1 MSKHRSGGSAAF
13 LDCAGFATLRTR
25 RCEVTNVTRFT
36 AQRDAAISQALVC
49 TFRHGNCR
57 DYVEIFGVGCVRA
70 GTASPPSGH
79 FSPPCLAPALALTAI
94 DPRML
99 TKVDP
104 YSCCTIVG
112 TAKIPR
118 HLLAKVINII

>member
-1 MSKHRSGGSAAF
+1 VYASSWLKRHEPEAF
-13 LDCAGFATLRTR
+13 LAAMLNSQPMGFYSPSQL
-25 RCEVTNVTRFT
+25 V
-36 AQRDAAISQALVC
+36 QDAK
-49 TFRHGNCR
+49 RHGVHVLPV
-57 DYVEIFGVGCVRA
+57 DV
-70 GTASPPSGH
+70 T
-79 FSPPCLAPALALTAI
+79 LALTAI